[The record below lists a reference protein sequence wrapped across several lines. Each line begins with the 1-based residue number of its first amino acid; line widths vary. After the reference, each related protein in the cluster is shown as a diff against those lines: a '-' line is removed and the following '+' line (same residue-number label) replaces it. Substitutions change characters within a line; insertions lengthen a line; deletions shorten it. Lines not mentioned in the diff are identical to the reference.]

1 MTSAGRPAAE
11 TPGIGSGSD
20 LASLVEIALREDL
33 GGNISPE
40 ADITTRWTVTGDAA
54 ARARILA
61 RKAGIVAGIDVACA
75 VFSTV
80 DPGLSLQR
88 HVADGDSIAVNS
100 TLLEIGGSAAAIL
113 TAERTALNFLQ
124 QLSGV
129 ATMTHAYVTAVAG
142 TAARITDTR
151 KTVPG
156 LRDLQ
161 KHAVRC
167 GGGVS
172 HRQGLYDAVLIKENH
187 VTAAG
192 SVTEAVRR
200 ARLGALGAD
209 RADTRIMCEAESLE
223 QVRALVAD
231 GPDLAPD
238 RILLDNMSPQLM
250 RQCVELVRAAA
261 PAVELEA
268 TGNIDL
274 STVRAAAES
283 GVDVISVGA
292 LTHSAPALDLSLL
305 FDA

>member
-1 MTSAGRPAAE
+1 MTALAPVAD
-11 TPGIGSGSD
+11 I
-20 LASLVEIALREDL
+20 ASLVDAALREDL
-33 GGNISPE
+33 GGDLTPGS
-40 ADITTRWTVTGDAA
+40 DITTQWTVEADTP

-61 RKAGIVAGIDVACA
+61 RRRGVIAGIDVACS
-75 VFSTV
+75 VFNRV
-80 DPGLSLQR
+80 DADLVLLR
-88 HVADGDSIAVNS
+88 RAADGDLAEAGDTV
-100 TLLEIGGSAAAIL
+100 LEIRGSAASIL

-129 ATMTHAYVTAVAG
+129 ATLTRAYVDAIVG
-142 TAARITDTR
+142 TQARITDTR

-161 KHAVRC
+161 KQAVRS

-172 HRQGLYDAVLIKENH
+172 HRQGLFDAVLIKENH

-192 SVTEAVRR
+192 GVTEAVRR
-200 ARLGALGAD
+200 ARLGAQGAH
-209 RADTRIMCEAESLE
+209 RGSTRIMCEAEDLE
-223 QVRALVAD
+223 QVRALVAG
-231 GPDLAPD
+231 GPPLAPD
-238 RILLDNMSPQLM
+238 RILLDNMSPALM
-250 RQCVELVRAAA
+250 RQCVELARQAA

-274 STVRAAAES
+274 TTVRAAAET

-305 FDA
+305 FDR

>member
-1 MTSAGRPAAE
+1 MTTMPQCDVAA
-11 TPGIGSGSD
+11 
-20 LASLVEIALREDL
+20 LVEQALQEDL
-33 GGNISPE
+33 GGQITPE
-40 ADITTRWTVTGDAA
+40 ADITTRWTVTGDAS

-61 RKAGIVAGIDVACA
+61 RTSGVAAGVEVACA
-75 VFSTV
+75 VFCCV
-80 DPGLSLQR
+80 DPTLTLQR
-88 HVADGDSIAVNS
+88 HAEDGDGIDVD
-100 TLLEIGGSAAAIL
+100 TTILEIGGSAAAIL

-129 ATMTHAYVTAVAG
+129 ATLTQAYVAAIAG
-142 TAARITDTR
+142 TSARITDTR

-172 HRQGLYDAVLIKENH
+172 HRQGLFDAVLIKENH

-192 SVTEAVRR
+192 GVVEAVRR
-200 ARLGALGAD
+200 ARLGAQGAD
-209 RADTRIMCEAESLE
+209 RADTRIMCEAEDLD
-223 QVRALVAD
+223 QVRALVAS
-231 GPDLAPD
+231 GPGRAPD
-238 RILLDNMSPQLM
+238 RILLDNMSPELM
-250 RQCVELVRAAA
+250 RQCVDIARANA

-274 STVRAAAES
+274 STVRAAAEA

-305 FDA
+305 FEA